1 MRSGAV
7 PDLIEGDDVAVNR
20 SRARVEALGEDVRKH
35 LRESIVSR
43 DLTTDGVYL
52 ADEIEVAVDDER
64 RGEVCAGVS

>member
-64 RGEVCAGVS
+64 RGEVCAWVS